1 MRILNAILILLALVI
16 GFLAGCTTTAVVVL
30 RHPMTGKTASRG
42 PYDARPLSLMGS
54 ALRETQCIQD
64 FQRQGYERMP

>member
-1 MRILNAILILLALVI
+1 MRILNAVLILLALAI
-16 GFLAGCTTTAVVVL
+16 GFLSGCTTTAVIL
-30 RHPMTGKTASRG
+30 RHPMTGKTASCG

-64 FQRQGYERMP
+64 FQRQGYERAP